1 MGFELEVI
9 LFGIQNV
16 ELRGDRSH
24 PLSVT
29 LENRKGKTANFS
41 LSIKNLQR
49 NNNSKNKFRT
59 ILRRFSDQ
67 ANYQEL

>member
-1 MGFELEVI
+1 MGFELEAI

-29 LENRKGKTANFS
+29 LENRKGKATNFF

-49 NNNSKNKFRT
+49 NHNLCLT
-59 ILRRFSDQ
+59 PL
-67 ANYQEL
+67 

>member
-1 MGFELEVI
+1 MRSHGESDLCMVFELEAI

-29 LENRKGKTANFS
+29 LEKEKRPTS
-41 LSIKNLQR
+41 LSQLKI
-49 NNNSKNKFRT
+49 FRGIIT
-59 ILRRFSDQ
+59 Y
-67 ANYQEL
+67 A

>member
-1 MGFELEVI
+1 MGFELEAI

-29 LENRKGKTANFS
+29 LEKEKRPTSPSQLKISRGIITYA
-41 LSIKNLQR
+41 
-49 NNNSKNKFRT
+49 
-59 ILRRFSDQ
+59 
-67 ANYQEL
+67 

>member
-1 MGFELEVI
+1 MSFELEAI

-29 LENRKGKTANFS
+29 WKKAKEKRPTSPSQLKISRGIITYA
-41 LSIKNLQR
+41 
-49 NNNSKNKFRT
+49 
-59 ILRRFSDQ
+59 
-67 ANYQEL
+67 